1 MERLNIYS
9 KIDLKNGKILHLD
22 GDRKYS
28 EKSNRYYKKA
38 GLDAIVKNIPEY
50 KQPTIVKNYIIN
62 YEPDILVVTGHD
74 SMLKSKRNY
83 TNINNYK
90 NSKYFV
96 QSVIEARK
104 IFPSTN
110 DLCIIAGACQSFFEA
125 LIGAG
130 ANFASSPARILID
143 FMDPLI
149 VAERIAKTPR
159 TKFVNIND
167 LINDLR
173 DGKKSI
179 DGIGS
184 MGKRLL

>member
-1 MERLNIYS
+1 MERLKIYS

-38 GLDAIVKNIPEY
+38 GLYAIVKNIPEY
-50 KQPTIVKNYIIN
+50 KQPLIIKKSIIA
-62 YEPDILVVTGHD
+62 YKPDILVITGHD
-74 SMLKSKRNY
+74 SMIKSKRNY

-104 IFPSTN
+104 LFPSIN

-125 LIGAG
+125 IIGAG

-149 VAERIAKTPR
+149 VAEQIAKAPR
-159 TKFVNIND
+159 NKFITIND
-167 LINDLR
+167 LMNDLR
-173 DGKKSI
+173 DGKRGI

-184 MGKRLL
+184 MGKKFL

>member
-38 GLDAIVKNIPEY
+38 GLNAIVKNIPEY
-50 KQPTIVKNYIIN
+50 KQPSIVKNFISTYK
-62 YEPDILVVTGHD
+62 PDILVITGHD
-74 SMLKSKRNY
+74 SMLKQKKNY

-90 NSKYFV
+90 NSKYFI

-104 IFPSTN
+104 IFPSIN
-110 DLCIIAGACQSFFEA
+110 ELCIIAGACQSFFEA
-125 LIGAG
+125 IIGAG

-149 VAERIAKTPR
+149 VAEQIAKTPKN
-159 TKFVNIND
+159 KFVSIND
-167 LINDLR
+167 LVDDLR

-184 MGKRLL
+184 MGKRHL

>member
-1 MERLNIYS
+1 MERLKIYS
-9 KIDLKNGKILHLD
+9 KINLKNGRILHLD

-28 EKSNRYYKKA
+28 IKSYKYYKKA
-38 GLDAIVKNIPEY
+38 GLDATVKNIPEY
-50 KQPTIVKNYIIN
+50 KQPSIVKNLIITYN
-62 YEPDILVVTGHD
+62 PDILVITGHD
-74 SMLKSKRNY
+74 SMLKQKRNY

-90 NSKYFV
+90 NSKYFI

-104 IFPSTN
+104 LFPSIN

-125 LIGAG
+125 IIGAG

-149 VAERIAKTPR
+149 VAERIAKSPKN
-159 TKFVNIND
+159 KFITIND

-184 MGKRLL
+184 IGKKSL

>member
-1 MERLNIYS
+1 MERLKVYS

-38 GLDAIVKNIPEY
+38 GLNAIVKNIPEY
-50 KQPTIVKNYIIN
+50 KQPIIIKKFITT
-62 YEPDILVVTGHD
+62 YEPDILVITGHD
-74 SMLKSKRNY
+74 SMLRPKRNY
-83 TNINNYK
+83 TNINNYR
-90 NSKYFV
+90 NSKYFI

-104 IFPSTN
+104 LFPSTN

-125 LIGAG
+125 IIGAG

-149 VAERIAKTPR
+149 VAERVAKTSSN
-159 TKFVNIND
+159 KFITIND
-167 LINDLR
+167 LVNDLR

-184 MGKRLL
+184 MGKKRL